1 MDEVTLKSSKTHL
14 LKELRTTTN
23 HTNIAQAYKILA
35 ESEAVESRTAI
46 EERNAEQQMEANK
59 RNLALQFRKMERE
72 LDETSPL
79 KV

>member
-23 HTNIAQAYKILA
+23 HANIAQAYKILA

-46 EERNAEQQMEANK
+46 EERNAERQMEANK
-59 RNLALQFRKMERE
+59 RNLVLQFRKMERE
-72 LDETSPL
+72 LDDTSLL